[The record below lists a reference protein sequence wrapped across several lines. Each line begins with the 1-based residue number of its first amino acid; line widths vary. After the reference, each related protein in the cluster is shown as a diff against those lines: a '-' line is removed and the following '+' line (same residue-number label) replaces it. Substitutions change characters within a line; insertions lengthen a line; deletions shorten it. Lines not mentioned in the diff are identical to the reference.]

1 MSDCHGGVCRLGSF
15 RVEGEVYQRR
25 YLMSVKE
32 FTELTGDDCLWKTI
46 AEYMDKDRSCKLK
59 RLKNAEKK
67 AACAGAGLL
76 LQWAYYQYFQCMAGK
91 EADSV
96 GTDSDIELITVTPD
110 DVMKKVKSP
119 FDFAVYREKNG
130 KPYIKNHPFFYNIS
144 HSGDYVFCAVSD
156 SEIGADIQRRE
167 DTDYIKLAE
176 RFFSDEEKTAVK
188 SCEDITLRK
197 ELFYRLWC
205 RKEAFGKLSGEG
217 IASSVGS
224 SLLDTDVGI
233 AGGYIW
239 EEYEILTDY
248 QIAVCRYHK

>member
-1 MSDCHGGVCRLGSF
+1 M
-15 RVEGEVYQRR
+15 E
-25 YLMSVKE
+25 
-32 FTELTGDDCLWKTI
+32 
-46 AEYMDKDRSCKLK
+46 
-59 RLKNAEKK
+59 
-67 AACAGAGLL
+67 
-76 LQWAYYQYFQCMAGK
+76 
-91 EADSV
+91 
-96 GTDSDIELITVTPD
+96 
-110 DVMKKVKSP
+110 KVKSP
-119 FDFAVYREKNG
+119 FDFEIYREKNG

-176 RFFSDEEKTAVK
+176 RFFSDEEKAAVK
-188 SCEDITLRK
+188 SCVDISLRK

-224 SLLDTDVGI
+224 SLLDTDAGI
-233 AGGYIW
+233 GGGYIW

-248 QIAVCRYHK
+248 QIAVCRYRK

>member
-1 MSDCHGGVCRLGSF
+1 MDAGSI
-15 RVEGEVYQRR
+15 
-25 YLMSVKE
+25 
-32 FTELTGDDCLWKTI
+32 D
-46 AEYMDKDRSCKLK
+46 
-59 RLKNAEKK
+59 
-67 AACAGAGLL
+67 
-76 LQWAYYQYFQCMAGK
+76 
-91 EADSV
+91 
-96 GTDSDIELITVTPD
+96 TDSGAELITVSHNEIIQ
-110 DVMKKVKSP
+110 KIKSP
-119 FDFAVYREKNG
+119 FDFEICREKNG

-156 SEIGADIQRRE
+156 SEIGADIQKRT

-176 RFFSDEEKTAVK
+176 RFFSEEEKAAVK
-188 SCEDITLRK
+188 SLEDTGQRK

-224 SLLDTDVGI
+224 LLLDIHTGM

-248 QIAVCRYHK
+248 QIAVCRYIERYN